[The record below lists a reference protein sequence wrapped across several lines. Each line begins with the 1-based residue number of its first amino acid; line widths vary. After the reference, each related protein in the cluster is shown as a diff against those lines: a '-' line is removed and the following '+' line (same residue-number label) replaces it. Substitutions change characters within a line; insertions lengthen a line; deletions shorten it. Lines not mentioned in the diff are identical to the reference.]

1 MFQVGTKLIISIMKK
16 IQQTEPSKH
25 MSPLKF
31 KCYPTEPKLC
41 MVTHISIYLTKTK
54 CLIESSKLFVSYIKC
69 HRAITKE
76 TLARWCKN
84 VISKCGVDMSKY
96 STHSCRSAASSS
108 KANSSCVPL
117 KTILDSA
124 GWASEKTFARHY
136 NKPIDE
142 EAFIQDNLLP

>member
-1 MFQVGTKLIISIMKK
+1 MEKLKQTKS
-16 IQQTEPSKH
+16 SKH
-25 MSPLKF
+25 MLPLKF

-41 MVTHISIYLTKTK
+41 VVTHLSIYLKKTK
-54 CLIESSKLFVSYIKC
+54 CLRKSSKPFVSYIKP
-69 HRAITKE
+69 HKAITKE

-84 VISKCGVDMSKY
+84 LLSKCGVDISKH
-96 STHSCRSAASSS
+96 STHSCRSATSS
-108 KANSSCVPL
+108 KANNSGVPW

-142 EAFIQDNLLP
+142 EAFIQDNVLP